1 MLVTEDR
8 LSAGALNAL
17 LAGQALAVRIPGY
30 LEGALCAEL
39 TARLLAALDELGGY
53 ERIYRSH
60 VPAFTDTAGDGR
72 ARDAYFA
79 AASRAMALVRARC
92 RPYASPMD
100 RLRCELDECWPGGAG
115 LLRVAG
121 SPLVFGM
128 LRVWQNGAQALPHLD
143 VLGAPRAAPP
153 VARRFTEQLGANV
166 YLSVPRPEPAPPA
179 AAGVF
184 GAVEADGA
192 IEVWDA
198 GRETRGRLVRGYGYA
213 REAQREPD
221 LVVRPVEGDLV
232 LIRTSLLHAVRPTVA
247 GRRVTLSGF
256 IGHAG
261 GHEPLRLWS

>member
-143 VLGAPRAAPP
+143 VLGAPRAAP

-166 YLSVPRPEPAPPA
+166 YLSVPRPEPARPPRPGCSARSRRTARSRSGTPGARRGGGWCA
-179 AAGVF
+179 ATG
-184 GAVEADGA
+184 
-192 IEVWDA
+192 
-198 GRETRGRLVRGYGYA
+198 TRA
-213 REAQREPD
+213 RHS
-221 LVVRPVEGDLV
+221 GS
-232 LIRTSLLHAVRPTVA
+232 RTWWCVPS
-247 GRRVTLSGF
+247 RV
-256 IGHAG
+256 I
-261 GHEPLRLWS
+261 WC